1 MGEDINIIIDN
12 YLLTLIDAGN
22 ILEIRQ
28 NGGSIKLFKNRK
40 SGKNVL
46 RNQIDEDYQEYLDE
60 SNELEPEL
68 SSLYFQCAAKPFSAI
83 SSIRRVLI

>member
-1 MGEDINIIIDN
+1 MTN

-22 ILEIRQ
+22 ILETRQ

-46 RNQIDEDYQEYLDE
+46 RNQIDDYQEYLDE
-60 SNELEPEL
+60 SNDLKDTAEQVDKYINHDKFNLFLFFTTKNEFIG
-68 SSLYFQCAAKPFSAI
+68 LYK
-83 SSIRRVLI
+83 